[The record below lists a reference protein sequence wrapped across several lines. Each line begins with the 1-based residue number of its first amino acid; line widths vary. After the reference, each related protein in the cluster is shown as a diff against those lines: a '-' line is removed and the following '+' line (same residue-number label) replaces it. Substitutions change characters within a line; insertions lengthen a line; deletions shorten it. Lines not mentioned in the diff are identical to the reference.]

1 MWYSKTIIF
10 QPHSVQSVLKESLNC
25 IQFVLALYFKKLNSK
40 TWRELILQ
48 LRGSRLSP
56 GLPYLLAN
64 TMSDSFRFCN
74 STFGACEKHFLR
86 DVRSSIFPHNQSFTK
101 ERKGERS
108 RCRVILMNLWQGF
121 FFFLPFIILLTAFLI
136 PIKPILHSCLSF
148 IELAGDIFSTGW
160 PWETV
165 LSKFHKFQ
173 EWSIQIFLNM
183 RDT

>member
-1 MWYSKTIIF
+1 MESLSCSSEEAVCHLASLIFWPTQCLTHFGSATPHLELVKSTFYETSAAAYFLTIKAS
-10 QPHSVQSVLKESLNC
+10 QKKEKESADA
-25 IQFVLALYFKKLNSK
+25 V
-40 TWRELILQ
+40 EL
-48 LRGSRLSP
+48 
-56 GLPYLLAN
+56 
-64 TMSDSFRFCN
+64 
-74 STFGACEKHFLR
+74 
-86 DVRSSIFPHNQSFTK
+86 SSWISGK
-101 ERKGERS
+101 
-108 RCRVILMNLWQGF
+108 VF
-121 FFFLPFIILLTAFLI
+121 FFFPLPFIILLTAFLI